1 MSYFAES
8 LKILRQKNDLS
19 MQTLADKA
27 GVSKSMISKI
37 ERDEV
42 QPTLDV
48 AARLAK
54 ALGKTLSEML
64 HAPQTTQI
72 VFLPRAQQAI
82 WEDADHI
89 KRRNISP
96 VFEGLKT
103 EWLQV
108 ELPPKSKIQK
118 CVPLNTMGAEKFI
131 LVTKNSL
138 KIQVNEEEFHLQT
151 GDSLYFDASCPH
163 SFSNDSDTLTEFYI
177 VIKHAEK

>member
-1 MSYFAES
+1 MTHFAEF
-8 LKILRQKNDLS
+8 LKDLRQQQGLS
-19 MQTLADKA
+19 MQALADKA
-27 GVSKSMISKI
+27 KVSKSMISKI

-64 HAPQTTQI
+64 HAAQAQQV
-72 VFLPRAQQAI
+72 VFLPQKQQAI
-82 WEDADHI
+82 WEDAQHI

-96 VFEGLKT
+96 VFEGLKI

-108 ELPPKSKIQK
+108 ELPAGTTIQK
-118 CVPLNTMGAEKFI
+118 CVALNTQGTEKYI
-131 LVTKNSL
+131 LVIKGILEIT
-138 KIQVNEEEFHLQT
+138 VNAESFQLHP

-163 SFSNDSDTLTEFYI
+163 EFLNNGKETLVFYT
-177 VIKHAEK
+177 VIRHG